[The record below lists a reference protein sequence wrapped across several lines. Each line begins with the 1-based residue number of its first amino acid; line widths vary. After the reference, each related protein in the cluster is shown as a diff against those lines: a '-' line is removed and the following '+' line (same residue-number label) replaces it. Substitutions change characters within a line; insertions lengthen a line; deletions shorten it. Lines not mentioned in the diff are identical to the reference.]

1 LSPRTKYSILILLLA
16 ANLLNYIDRQILYAV
31 FPLIKTDF
39 HLSDTQLGF
48 LGSAF
53 MLSYMIFAPILGWIG
68 DHVRHSRLASGGLV
82 FWSLATAMSGIA
94 GSYVTLLFS
103 RSLVGIGEASF
114 GVVSPGMLSDVFSKE
129 VRGRVLSFFYLA
141 IPAGSAI
148 GYLLGGILGYHFGW
162 QAAFLLVALPGL
174 FLSIPIWHIQITGQ
188 FPEKTKPRSADSFSI
203 QPYLALFRNRSYV
216 LNALAMASMTFALGG
231 LAQWIPTF
239 ITRYHHLNIMEANT
253 AFGAITVVA
262 GISGTLLGG
271 WLGDLWQK
279 KTKKGYLLVSAMGFF
294 LSIPCAIFAILTP
307 DLSTCM
313 LAIFLAEFLLFFNT
327 GPLNT
332 IIINVSDPLYR
343 ATAFAL
349 NIFLIHA
356 LGDALSPSIIGWYS
370 DLVDLRSALLIAPL
384 FIFIALIFCLLCCRF
399 IEKDMATF
407 EAFPVMLTSLSK
419 EKDGIG

>member
-31 FPLIKTDF
+31 FPLIKADF
-39 HLSDTQLGF
+39 NLSDTQLGF

-68 DHVRHSRLASGGLV
+68 DRTGYSRLASGGLA

-94 GSYVTLLFS
+94 GSYLTLLFS

-129 VRGRVLSFFYLA
+129 VRGRILSFFYLA
-141 IPAGSAI
+141 IPVGSAI

-162 QAAFLLVALPGL
+162 KAAFLLVALPGL
-174 FLSIPIWHIQITGQ
+174 LLSIPVWRIQVTVQ
-188 FPEKTKPRSADSFSI
+188 FPEKIKPRITDSFSI

-216 LNALAMASMTFALGG
+216 FNALTMAAMTFALGG

-239 ITRYHHLNIMEANT
+239 ITRYHHLNVMEANT
-253 AFGAITVVA
+253 VFGAITVVS
-262 GISGTLLGG
+262 GIGGTLLGG
-271 WLGDLWQK
+271 WLGDLWQR
-279 KTKKGYLLVSAMGFF
+279 KTKKGYLLVSAVGFF
-294 LSIPCAIFAILTP
+294 LSIPCCILAIMTP

-313 LAIFLAEFLLFFNT
+313 LAIFLAECLLFFNT

-332 IIINVSDPLYR
+332 VIVNVSNPLYR

-356 LGDALSPSIIGWYS
+356 LGDAISPSIIGWFS
-370 DLVDLRSALLIAPL
+370 DLFDLQSALLIAPL
-384 FIFIALIFCLLCCRF
+384 FVFIALIFCLLCCRF
-399 IEKDMATF
+399 IENDMSCVETIP
-407 EAFPVMLTSLSK
+407 ETSK
-419 EKDGIG
+419 

>member
-1 LSPRTKYSILILLLA
+1 MSPRTKYSILILLLA

-31 FPLIKTDF
+31 FPLIKADF
-39 HLSDTQLGF
+39 NLSDMQLGL

-68 DHVRHSRLASGGLV
+68 DRSVSSHLASGGLA
-82 FWSLATAMSGIA
+82 FWSMATAMSGIA
-94 GSYVTLLFS
+94 GSYLTLLFS

-114 GVVSPGMLSDVFSKE
+114 GVVSPGMLADIFAKE

-141 IPAGSAI
+141 IPVGSAI
-148 GYLLGGILGYHFGW
+148 GYVLGGILGYHFGW

-174 FLSIPIWHIQITGQ
+174 LLAIAVWRIPGIRRSH
-188 FPEKTKPRSADSFSI
+188 EKIEPRSTESFSI
-203 QPYLALFRNRSYV
+203 QPYLALFRNRTYV
-216 LNALAMASMTFALGG
+216 LNALSMAAMTFALGG

-239 ITRYHHLNIMEANT
+239 IYRYHHLNIMEANT

-262 GISGTLLGG
+262 GISGTLVGG
-271 WLGDLWQK
+271 WLGDLFQR
-279 KTKKGYLLVSAMGFF
+279 KTKKGYLLVSAIGFF
-294 LSIPCAIFAILTP
+294 LSIPCCILAILTP
-307 DLSTCM
+307 DLSACM
-313 LAIFLAEFLLFFNT
+313 FSIFFAECLLFLNT

-332 IIINVSDPLYR
+332 IIVNVSNPLYR

-356 LGDALSPSIIGWYS
+356 LGDAISPSVIGRCS
-370 DLVDLRSALLIAPL
+370 DLFDLRSALLITPL

-399 IEKDMATF
+399 IDKDMSGYDAI
-407 EAFPVMLTSLSK
+407 PLTRT
-419 EKDGIG
+419 

>member
-1 LSPRTKYSILILLLA
+1 LSPRTKYSILILLLT
-16 ANLLNYIDRQILYAV
+16 ANLLNYIDRQVLYAV
-31 FPLIKTDF
+31 FPLIKSDF
-39 HLSDTQLGF
+39 NLSDTQLGL

-68 DHVRHSRLASGGLV
+68 DRTVTSRLASGGLA
-82 FWSLATAMSGIA
+82 FWSLATALSGIA
-94 GSYVTLLFS
+94 GSYLTLLFS

-141 IPAGSAI
+141 IPVGSAI

-174 FLSIPIWHIQITGQ
+174 LLAIPVWRIQITDHLPKQ
-188 FPEKTKPRSADSFSI
+188 KKSRSADAFSI

-216 LNALAMASMTFALGG
+216 FNALTMAAMTFALGG

-239 ITRYHHLNIMEANT
+239 ITRYHHLNVMEANT
-253 AFGAITVVA
+253 AFGAITVIA

-271 WLGDLWQK
+271 WLGDLFQR
-279 KTKKGYLLVSAMGFF
+279 KTRKGYLLVSAAGFL
-294 LSIPCAIFAILTP
+294 LSIPCCILAILTS
-307 DLSTCM
+307 DSWACM
-313 LAIFLAEFLLFFNT
+313 LAIFLAECLLFLNT

-332 IIINVSDPLYR
+332 IIINVSHPLYR

-356 LGDALSPSIIGWYS
+356 LGDAVSPSIIGWCS
-370 DLVDLRSALLIAPL
+370 DLFDLRTALLIAPL
-384 FIFIALIFCLLCCRF
+384 FIFIALIFCLLCCRY
-399 IEKDMATF
+399 IDKDMSDV
-407 EAFPVMLTSLSK
+407 EAIPVTRT
-419 EKDGIG
+419 

>member
-1 LSPRTKYSILILLLA
+1 MSSRTKYSILILLLA

-39 HLSDTQLGF
+39 NLSDTQLGF

-53 MLSYMIFAPILGWIG
+53 MLSYMIFAPLLGWVG
-68 DHVRHSRLASGGLV
+68 DRVRNSRLASGGLA

-94 GSYVTLLFS
+94 GSYPILLFS

-114 GVVSPGMLSDVFSKE
+114 GVVSPGMLANVFSRE
-129 VRGRVLSFFYLA
+129 VRGRILSFFYLA
-141 IPAGSAI
+141 IPLGSAI

-162 QAAFLLVALPGL
+162 PAAFLLVALPGL
-174 FLSIPIWHIQITGQ
+174 LLTIPVWRIPIIGK
-188 FPEKTKPRSADSFSI
+188 FEEKTKPGSTDSFSM
-203 QPYLALFRNRSYV
+203 QPYLALFRNRSYM
-216 LNALAMASMTFALGG
+216 LNALAMAAMTFALGG

-271 WLGDLWQK
+271 WLGDLFQK
-279 KTKKGYLLVSAMGFF
+279 KTNKGYLLVSAAGFL
-294 LSIPCAIFAILTP
+294 LSIPCCLLAILTS
-307 DLSTCM
+307 DVWTCM
-313 LAIFLAEFLLFFNT
+313 LAIFLAECLLFLNT

-332 IIINVSDPLYR
+332 IIVNVSHPLYR

-356 LGDALSPSIIGWYS
+356 LGDAISPSVIGWCS
-370 DLVDLRSALLIAPL
+370 DLFNLRTALLIAPL
-384 FIFIALIFCLLCCRF
+384 FILIAMIFCLLCCRF
-399 IEKDMATF
+399 IDHDLSAVDSIPATR
-407 EAFPVMLTSLSK
+407 T
-419 EKDGIG
+419 

>member
-1 LSPRTKYSILILLLA
+1 LSPRTKYSILLLLLA

-39 HLSDTQLGF
+39 NLSDTQLGF

-53 MLSYMIFAPILGWIG
+53 MLSYMIFAPLLGWVG
-68 DHVRHSRLASGGLV
+68 DHVRNSRLASGGLA
-82 FWSLATAMSGIA
+82 FWSLSTAVSGIA
-94 GSYVTLLFS
+94 GSYLTLLFS

-129 VRGRVLSFFYLA
+129 VRGRILSFFYLA
-141 IPAGSAI
+141 IPVGSAI

-162 QAAFLLVALPGL
+162 PAAFLLVALPGL
-174 FLSIPIWHIQITGQ
+174 LLAIPVWHIQITSH
-188 FPEKTKPRSADSFSI
+188 FPKKTKSRSSDSFSI
-203 QPYLALFRNRSYV
+203 QPYLALFRNRSY
-216 LNALAMASMTFALGG
+216 LFNALTMAAMTFAMGG

-253 AFGAITVVA
+253 AFGTITVVA

-271 WLGDLWQK
+271 LLGDLFQR
-279 KTKKGYLLVSAMGFF
+279 KTKKGYLLVSAAGFF
-294 LSIPCAIFAILTP
+294 LSIPCCIFAILTP
-307 DLSTCM
+307 DLSAC
-313 LAIFLAEFLLFFNT
+313 LFAIFLAECLLFLNT

-332 IIINVSDPLYR
+332 IIVNVSQPLHR

-356 LGDALSPSIIGWYS
+356 LGDAISPSVIGWCS
-370 DLVDLRSALLIAPL
+370 DLYELRSALLIAPL

-399 IEKDMATF
+399 IENDLSAV
-407 EAFPVMLTSLSK
+407 EANQVT
-419 EKDGIG
+419 IT